1 MALRAPLILEIWNGG
16 QEGGRV
22 YFTVLITLLADV
34 LESTLLVLYAFASR
48 GQRFKQKKSSE
59 KPKTKSEKKKRD
71 KC

>member
-16 QEGGRV
+16 REGGRV

-48 GQRFKQKKSSE
+48 GQRFKQKKAV
-59 KPKTKSEKKKRD
+59 KSLKQRAKKKRD